1 MNSPSSWVL
10 FRYYFLRRLVR
21 LGDEEVSLV
30 DLDEVVGFSGSSG
43 AGGGVVSIVQ
53 PIHPEITRTS
63 KTNSRTG
70 MPMAH
75 CCHPVFCSPGMK
87 GEKNAARYTI
97 AIISERMKIAKP

>member
-1 MNSPSSWVL
+1 MIC
-10 FRYYFLRRLVR
+10 YYFLRRLVR
-21 LGDEEVSLV
+21 LDDNEVWLV
-30 DLDEVVGFSGSSG
+30 DLDEVVMGFSGSSG

-70 MPMAH
+70 IPMAH
-75 CCHPVFCSPGMK
+75 CCQPVFCRPGMK